1 MYPLVCVLEVNPRL
15 VSLEYEEVCS
25 HDPFSRST
33 RKVKEL
39 LFHGKL
45 HFHAAR
51 MEGVVS
57 EILNRVWIY
66 WRIHE
71 PKEEVTLLQG
81 K

>member
-1 MYPLVCVLEVNPRL
+1 MYPLVCVLEVEPSSSESRIRGSMFPR
-15 VSLEYEEVCS
+15 SPPS
-25 HDPFSRST
+25 HSR
-33 RKVKEL
+33 VKEL

-57 EILNRVWIY
+57 EILNRVEIY
-66 WRIHE
+66 WSMYE